1 MSTSL
6 NNPEFL
12 SSNEAPTA
20 QGFTPTNQLIDDTD
34 FPHSGL
40 FKVLSLA
47 IAGGYATAGFN
58 ATAVSQTS
66 ITVAE
71 GTIFRDGRLHQ
82 VDYSNATTTTLTIP
96 TTANRYHLL
105 VNPSSA
111 PNTLVIR
118 QATADNQIP
127 NYTAG
132 DVIIA
137 VLKGGTNP
145 MQIQY
150 LTFNQETK
158 SVSIGTDY
166 YGQYAGTYREILEI
180 AQDTNNDPQDVKI
193 QLKNTHPST
202 GNGADLTFRTL
213 AGDQILLLDGDR
225 NGVRVGGS
233 GNDVNRDFEV
243 IGVGSNT
250 SRSPSVLIQNENNH
264 AESARIEF
272 FRNSTG
278 LSNGDSIADIT
289 FGARDNSNG
298 SYAYSRI
305 EGVITDRTASQ
316 GEGRL
321 VLYAIKAG
329 TEAEFMKIDGV
340 AGIVFNEGSA
350 DIDFRVESNG
360 NANMLVVD
368 ASTDRVGIGTNT
380 PAETLDVVGTV
391 KASVAIKAGATIH
404 SPRLET
410 VSSNNTSLTLSA
422 GTHAGR
428 YLMYSGSSG
437 TITLPATSTTG
448 EHYTIL
454 NLTGGNITIAHGG
467 NNINGANSNITV
479 GSYNGVTCISEANN
493 DWIALGV

>member
-82 VDYSNATTTTLTIP
+82 VDYTNATTQTLTIP
-96 TTANRYHLL
+96 STANRYHLL

-111 PNTLVIR
+111 PNTLAIR

-213 AGDQILLLDGDR
+213 AGDQILMLDGHR

-278 LSNGDSIADIT
+278 LSDGDSIADIT
-289 FGARDNSNG
+289 FGARDNGNSAYN
-298 SYAYSRI
+298 YSRI
-305 EGVITDRTASQ
+305 EGVITDRTAGQ
-316 GEGRL
+316 GDGRL
-321 VLYAIKAG
+321 VLYAVKAG
-329 TEAEFMKIDGV
+329 TEAEFMRIDGI
-340 AGIVFNEGSA
+340 AGTVFGGGSVKNNFTIASTNSNEM
-350 DIDFRVESNG
+350 FY
-360 NANMLVVD
+360 VD
-368 ASTDRVGIGTNT
+368 AQNNKVGIGTNT
-380 PAETLDVVGTV
+380 PSATLEVVAGGTFRSSRLPMV
-391 KASVAIKAGATIH
+391 AVSAST
-404 SPRLET
+404 T
-410 VSSNNTSLTLSA
+410 LTEA
-422 GTHAGR
+422 THAGV
-428 YLMYSGSSG
+428 YLNCAGNV
-437 TITLPATSTTG
+437 TLPANSQDG
-448 EHYTIL
+448 VHFTIL
-454 NLTGGNITIAHGG
+454 NTTNGNITVGRNG
-467 NNINGANSNITV
+467 NNINGAASDATV
-479 GSYNGVTCISEANN
+479 ATFNAITCIAIGNN